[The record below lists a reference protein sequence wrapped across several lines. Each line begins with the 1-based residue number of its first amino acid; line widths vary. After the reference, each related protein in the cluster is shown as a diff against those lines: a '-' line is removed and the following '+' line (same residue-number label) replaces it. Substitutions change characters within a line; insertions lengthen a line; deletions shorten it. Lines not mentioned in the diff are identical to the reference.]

1 MPFFEVLMWGM
12 SFAQDPTVPFV
23 LLEKH
28 VSSGL
33 HGNHPGEI
41 RRLTFPASSMAHIL
55 SVCRSLFVSLGA
67 LKSTG
72 GGRWTP

>member
-55 SVCRSLFVSLGA
+55 SVCNLMHA
-67 LKSTG
+67 AD
-72 GGRWTP
+72 GRDC